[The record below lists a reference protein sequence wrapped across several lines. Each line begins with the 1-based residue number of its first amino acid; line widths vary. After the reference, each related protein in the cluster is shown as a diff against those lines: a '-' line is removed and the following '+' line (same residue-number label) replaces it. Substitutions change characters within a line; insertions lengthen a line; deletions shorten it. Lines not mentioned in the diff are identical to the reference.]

1 MSITK
6 KTVNTL
12 VASAF
17 VATMA
22 SAVMTTPAHA
32 AKEKCYG
39 VVKAGQNGCADSK
52 GVHSCQAH
60 ATVDGAGSEWISLPS
75 GVCDKIVGGSTEPFE
90 KAEAEIAPAV
100 KEEMTK

>member
-1 MSITK
+1 MSIKK

-22 SAVMTTPAHA
+22 TAAVTSPAHA

-39 VVKAGQNGCADSK
+39 VVKAGQNGCGDANGK
-52 GVHSCQAH
+52 HSCQGH
-60 ATVDGAGSEWISLPS
+60 ATEDGSGAEWLSLPA
-75 GVCDKIVGGSTEPFE
+75 GVCDKLVGGSVEPIKDMPKAAEE
-90 KAEAEIAPAV
+90 KSAE
-100 KEEMTK
+100 